1 MSSLKVSH
9 AHVIGTL
16 LVQVVTLCIA
26 ALVIQYMHKLEAVPE
41 CKRIAPYTREGLLV
55 YAYFLAFLSALSCLA
70 ILFFVLSK

>member
-1 MSSLKVSH
+1 MAIKVSH

-41 CKRIAPYTREGLLV
+41 CRKIASYTREGLLV
-55 YAYFLAFLSALSCLA
+55 YAYFLAFLSAMSCIA

>member
-1 MSSLKVSH
+1 MAIKVSH

-41 CKRIAPYTREGLLV
+41 CRKIAPYTREGLLV
-55 YAYFLAFLSALSCLA
+55 YSYFLAFLSAMSCIA